1 MLLKVK
7 GVVIRSVDVKDNDK
21 LITLYTEE
29 KGIVT
34 AIANGSKTLKSRYM
48 AGTQLFCYGN
58 YVLYKKGDFFFVRE
72 VELIESF
79 FDLRLTIE
87 RTALATYICDVIN
100 YVGVSEMPDVP
111 LLRLTLNSLYA
122 ISKEMHALPK
132 IKSAFELRCASI
144 LGFSPDVS
152 ACFKCEKKHGE
163 FYLDILGGRILCS
176 ECKSKV
182 NFSEMY
188 PDYGKDTLSK
198 ISYVSEGVR
207 AAMEYV
213 ISCPIEKFLSFNLSE
228 EESVYFSDVSEAYL
242 LNHIEKSFKSLDFY
256 KQIIR

>member
-7 GVVIRSVDVKDNDK
+7 GVVIKSVDIKDNDK

-48 AGTQLFCYGN
+48 AATQLFCYGS

-100 YVGVSEMPDVP
+100 YVAVHEMPDVP
-111 LLRLTLNSLYA
+111 LLRLTLNSLFA
-122 ISKEMHALPK
+122 ISKEKHSLPK
-132 IKSAFELRCASI
+132 IKSAFELRCSAI

-163 FYLDILGGRILCS
+163 FYLDILGGNIICN
-176 ECKSKV
+176 ECKEKV
-182 NFSEMY
+182 NFFEMY
-188 PDYGKDTLSK
+188 PEYANDALSK

-207 AAMEYV
+207 LAMEYV
-213 ISCPIEKFLSFNLSE
+213 INSPIEKFLSFSISYDE
-228 EESVYFSDVSEAYL
+228 QRYFSSAAEAYL

-256 KQIIR
+256 KQIIQ

>member
-7 GVVIRSVDVKDNDK
+7 GVVIRSVDIKDSDK

-48 AGTQLFCYGN
+48 AATQLFCYGN

-100 YVGVSEMPDVP
+100 YVGVFEMPDVP
-111 LLRLTLNSLYA
+111 LLRLTLNSLFA
-122 ISKEMHALPK
+122 ISKEKHSLPK

-152 ACFKCEKKHGE
+152 ACFRCEKKHGE

-176 ECKSKV
+176 ECKGKV
-182 NFSEMY
+182 NLTELY
-188 PDYGKDTLSK
+188 PNYGNDSLSK
-198 ISYVSEGVR
+198 ISYVSENVR

-213 ISCPIEKFLSFNLSE
+213 INCPIEKFLSFTLSE
-228 EESVYFSDVSEAYL
+228 EESGYFSDVAEAYL

>member
-7 GVVIRSVDVKDNDK
+7 GVVIRSVDIKDSDK

-48 AGTQLFCYGN
+48 AATQLFCYGN

-111 LLRLTLNSLYA
+111 LLRLTLNSLFA
-122 ISKEMHALPK
+122 ISKEKHSLPK

-144 LGFSPDVS
+144 LGFSPDIS
-152 ACFKCEKKHGE
+152 ACFRCEKKHGE

-182 NFSEMY
+182 SLAELY
-188 PDYGKDTLSK
+188 PNYGNDTLSK

-213 ISCPIEKFLSFNLSE
+213 ISCPIEKFLSFTLSE
-228 EESVYFSDVSEAYL
+228 EESGYFSDVSEAYL

-256 KQIIR
+256 KQMIR